1 MTGSVTSEFKSRS
14 SDYLA
19 SELTLQFLGL
29 VFVVTRLWTRFIK
42 HNTQGWDDYL
52 MVVTMCCSI
61 VSIALTIVMYSYG
74 YGTTIY
80 ALDTWQ
86 KVGCTKFSGFSAM
99 MNGFSMAFLKCS
111 IGASLLRLQFGR
123 GMTIVVWIC
132 ITISILCNS
141 VTLIGSLFKCRPIQG
156 IWDKTIE
163 ADCLP
168 QIVSM
173 IDAYIQTVGNI
184 VTDLGFSL
192 GPLFYLTKVK
202 VSVYNKWA
210 LRGVFLLG
218 LSATVLA
225 IAKCSL
231 LPKLATFT
239 DSTYDGVGI
248 SIMALAEFEAG
259 FIAANIPPLKSL
271 FERTLK
277 RVFGVS
283 AGISSTGATP
293 GSYAM
298 HSFKN
303 SRLNRNTRHQ
313 PLEDVD
319 ADEENARRLGNA
331 AVITASGTK
340 GQSTTKSSAVDVDS
354 SSDEEDQRHILKGH
368 IRSVSRSMGRD
379 EPQEGAVGNDRWIT
393 KTIEYSVHGD
403 ANTSRDVRQ

>member
-1 MTGSVTSEFKSRS
+1 MAGSVTGEFKSRS
-14 SDYLA
+14 SEYLA

-29 VFVVTRLWTRFIK
+29 VFAVARLWTRFVK
-42 HNTQGWDDYL
+42 YNAQGWDDYL

-86 KVGCTKFSGFSAM
+86 KVGCTKYSGFSAM

-123 GMTIVVWIC
+123 GMTIVVWVC

-141 VTLIGSLFKCRPIQG
+141 VTLIGSLFKCRPIQ
-156 IWDKTIE
+156 
-163 ADCLP
+163 
-168 QIVSM
+168 
-173 IDAYIQTVGNI
+173 VGNI

-283 AGISSTGATP
+283 AGISLMGATP
-293 GSYAM
+293 RSYAM

-319 ADEENARRLGNA
+319 DDDEENARRLGNA

-340 GQSTTKSSAVDVDS
+340 GQPTTKSSAVDVDS
-354 SSDEEDQRHILKGH
+354 SSEEEDQRHILKGH
-368 IRSVSRSMGRD
+368 IRSTSRSMGRD
-379 EPQEGAVGNDRWIT
+379 EPQEGAAGNDRWIT
-393 KTIEYSVHGD
+393 KTIGYSVHGD